1 MIFKKILQEVNYLI
15 RQDIILTVYYDNFES
30 ENSISHE
37 TVYDTY
43 TLTRENIWTLLNVL
57 CTSMYYGPQCIMY
70 VT

>member
-1 MIFKKILQEVNYLI
+1 MIFKKILQEVNYLT

-30 ENSISHE
+30 ENSIAHE

-43 TLTRENIWTLLNVL
+43 TLTRENIWTLIE
-57 CTSMYYGPQCIMY
+57 TFPQCIMY

>member
-30 ENSISHE
+30 ENSIAHK

-43 TLTRENIWTLLNVL
+43 TLTRKNIWTLIE
-57 CTSMYYGPQCIMY
+57 TFPQCIMY

>member
-1 MIFKKILQEVNYLI
+1 MIFRKVLREVNYLI

-30 ENSISHE
+30 ENSITHE

-43 TLTRENIWTLLNVL
+43 TLTRENIWTLIE
-57 CTSMYYGPQCIMY
+57 TFPEYIMY

>member
-1 MIFKKILQEVNYLI
+1 MVFKKILQEVNYLI

-43 TLTRENIWTLLNVL
+43 TLTRENIWTLIE
-57 CTSMYYGPQCIMY
+57 TFPQCIMY